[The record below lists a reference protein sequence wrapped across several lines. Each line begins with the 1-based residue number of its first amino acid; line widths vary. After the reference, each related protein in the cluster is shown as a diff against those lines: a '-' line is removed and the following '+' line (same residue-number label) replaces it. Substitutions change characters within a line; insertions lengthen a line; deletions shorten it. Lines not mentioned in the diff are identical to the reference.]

1 MNDAVD
7 LLLGKNAVEP
17 GAVAHVHLIE
27 FQRPARDLFDP
38 SARLRAAVDK
48 IVHDD
53 DIHALLKQLH
63 ARVAADVAHAAGHQ
77 YGHAPYLL
85 VFAMFSFIV
94 HHIPAEFNGFSP
106 CQKFA
111 GRVNFLTIPEF
122 SKIR

>member
-17 GAVAHVHLIE
+17 GAVAHVHLIK

-38 SARLRAAVDK
+38 FARLCAAVDK
-48 IVHDD
+48 IVHHD

-77 YGHAPYLL
+77 YGHALYLL
-85 VFAMFSFIV
+85 VFAMFFLLYITFRQSSTVFPLPEIYR
-94 HHIPAEFNGFSP
+94 AREFPDNP
-106 CQKFA
+106 
-111 GRVNFLTIPEF
+111 
-122 SKIR
+122 